1 LFDSLGSRRALWAGI
16 LARPEQ
22 IPTDDLSW
30 SIWLYLAG
38 RGAGKTRT
46 AAEWIVWKALD
57 NPKTRWAV
65 IAPTFGD
72 VRDTCA
78 EGESGMINII
88 KQYDALDFYN
98 RSTGDIRLKNG
109 SRIKLFSADEPD
121 RLRGPQHHG
130 AWMEELAAW
139 RYPETYDQA
148 QFGLRLGKHPQTII
162 TTTPR
167 PIKLIRSLVAR
178 DDGSVRV
185 VRGSTFDNATN
196 LAPQALIELQ
206 LRYAGTRL
214 GRQELYGEIL
224 EDTEGA
230 LWTRKMIDDARILTL
245 PPMTRIVVAID
256 PAVTSGEDSDQTG
269 ITVSGRTPDGH
280 YYVLESVG
288 LRVSPDAWARRA
300 IELYHKFKADRIV
313 AEKNNG
319 GDMIELLLKAVDPT
333 VPVKLVTATR
343 GKHVRAEPIS
353 SLYEQCVA
361 KGTLISS
368 ERGLVPIE
376 EITVGER
383 VWTRKGL
390 KKVLWSGQ
398 TGIKETITLTTPLG
412 ELTCTPDHP
421 IYTVNKDFVDAEHI
435 DLVSDKLLVWNP
447 LVLIAPNLLANAE
460 IVANPVQQLIDGLLA
475 DNLNGNMKPLIGLDI
490 TNSQTLITEPE
501 GTQVMSSYTGRNG
514 KHILATSRQV
524 GTSITK
530 TIMPAIMTLPIWSR
544 CRPKNTL
551 VKHTL
556 IDVIERILKNSKIKL
571 KGLLGGLNANL
582 KHTFAIG
589 AKLNTKQLPQELDS
603 VLPSATLVTGV
614 TKLSKNVLQPVY
626 NLEVEDQ
633 PEFFANGI
641 LVHNC
646 RVHHYQGAD
655 LAALEDQMVS
665 WTPESKESPDLLD
678 SLVWGITELSVA
690 SPAMQYLASRVDFCP
705 SCRMP
710 VPKGSTVCPKC
721 QAEI

>member
-22 IPTDDLSW
+22 IPADDLSW

-353 SLYEQCVA
+353 SLYEQ
-361 KGTLISS
+361 
-368 ERGLVPIE
+368 
-376 EITVGER
+376 
-383 VWTRKGL
+383 
-390 KKVLWSGQ
+390 
-398 TGIKETITLTTPLG
+398 
-412 ELTCTPDHP
+412 
-421 IYTVNKDFVDAEHI
+421 
-435 DLVSDKLLVWNP
+435 
-447 LVLIAPNLLANAE
+447 
-460 IVANPVQQLIDGLLA
+460 
-475 DNLNGNMKPLIGLDI
+475 
-490 TNSQTLITEPE
+490 
-501 GTQVMSSYTGRNG
+501 GR
-514 KHILATSRQV
+514 
-524 GTSITK
+524 
-530 TIMPAIMTLPIWSR
+530 
-544 CRPKNTL
+544 C
-551 VKHTL
+551 
-556 IDVIERILKNSKIKL
+556 
-571 KGLLGGLNANL
+571 
-582 KHTFAIG
+582 
-589 AKLNTKQLPQELDS
+589 
-603 VLPSATLVTGV
+603 
-614 TKLSKNVLQPVY
+614 
-626 NLEVEDQ
+626 
-633 PEFFANGI
+633 
-641 LVHNC
+641 
-646 RVHHYQGAD
+646 HHWQSAD